1 MRHRRTGKTLD
12 RSSSARKALLRGL
25 ATSVVLYEHVN
36 TTLAKAK
43 AVRPLVERLITK
55 GKKKTLVSRRQLM
68 QVLLSESA
76 VNKVLE
82 ELGPRY
88 QERPGGYTRIVKL
101 GTRKGDG
108 AEVAQIQLVK

>member
-1 MRHRRTGKTLD
+1 MRHRSKKVTLD
-12 RSSSARKALLRGL
+12 RKAAPRKALLRGL

-43 AVRPLVERLITK
+43 AVRPLVEKLITTGRTK
-55 GKKKTLVSRRQLM
+55 SLASRRLLMKTLM
-68 QVLLSESA
+68 TETA

-88 QERPGGYTRIVKL
+88 TGRPGGYTRIIKL

-108 AEVAQIQLVK
+108 AETAQIQLVK

>member
-1 MRHRRTGKTLD
+1 MRHRRIGRTLD

-25 ATSVVLYEHVN
+25 ATSVLLYEHVN

-43 AVRPLVERLITK
+43 AVRPLVERMITK

-88 QERPGGYTRIVKL
+88 STRPGGYTRIVKL

>member
-101 GTRKGDG
+101 GSRKGDG

>member
-1 MRHRRTGKTLD
+1 MRHRRTGRTLD

-25 ATSVVLYEHVN
+25 ATSVLLYEHVN

-43 AVRPLVERLITK
+43 AVRPLVERMITK

-88 QERPGGYTRIVKL
+88 STRPGGYTRIVKL